1 MEDLVKAIH
10 ALTESQKRMA
20 ETAQALVESQTRM
33 TEAIAELIDQNTIL
47 MCADD
52 VHEDQGG
59 SLRDV

>member
-10 ALTESQKRMA
+10 
-20 ETAQALVESQTRM
+20 ALVESQTRM
-33 TEAIAELIDQNTIL
+33 TEAIAELIDQNTML